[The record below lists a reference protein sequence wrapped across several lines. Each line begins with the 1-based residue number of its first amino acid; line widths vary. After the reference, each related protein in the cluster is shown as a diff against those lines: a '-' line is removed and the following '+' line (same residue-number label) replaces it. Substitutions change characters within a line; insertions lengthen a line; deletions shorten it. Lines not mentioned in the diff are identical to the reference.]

1 MPLLLRSRGI
11 ILSRGAQLP
20 PEEMNSSGP
29 PLRFWGPDPKTFP

>member
-11 ILSRGAQLP
+11 ILSRGAQLL

-29 PLRFWGPDPKTFP
+29 PPQVLGP